1 MMRVGVGGADDHQRD
16 NPTQHTSTTECHEGT
31 TMRAIHM
38 TAAGGPETLEL
49 RDVADAHITQSH
61 EVKVRLRGAGVNP
74 IDTKLRSRGLLVPE
88 ALPHILGC
96 DGAGEVVECGSAVR
110 ELKPG
115 DTVWFCHG
123 GLGREPGNYAQYKVL
138 PAADARRAPISLDVQ
153 HAAAGPLVLIT
164 AWEAL
169 FDRAGLQ
176 AGQTLLIHA
185 GAGGVGHVAI
195 QLARHAGA
203 RIATTASGADK
214 TAFVR
219 ALGAEQV
226 IDHRHTDF
234 VAAVNDWT
242 DGRGAD
248 VVLDCVGG
256 EVLQR
261 SPEATAHYGALVT
274 LLEPPA
280 DMNWKE
286 ARTRNLRFGFE
297 LMLTPMLRE
306 LPQARAHQGDIL
318 DRCAALIDDA
328 EMKLHIGDVL
338 PLAQAAEAHRR
349 IETGRTQGKIVLDP
363 WA

>member
-1 MMRVGVGGADDHQRD
+1 MK
-16 NPTQHTSTTECHEGT
+16 
-31 TMRAIHM
+31 AILM
-38 TAAGGPETLEL
+38 TAAGAPETLEL
-49 RDVADAHITQSH
+49 HDVAEPPITQPH
-61 EVKVRLRGAGVNP
+61 EVKVQLRGAGINP
-74 IDTKLRSRGLLVPE
+74 IDTKLRARGLLVPD

-110 ELKPG
+110 ELRPG
-115 DTVWFCHG
+115 DAVWFCHG

-138 PAADARRAPISLDVQ
+138 PAADARRAPLSLDARQ
-153 HAAAGPLVLIT
+153 AAAGPLVLIT

-176 AGQTLLIHA
+176 PGQTVLVHA

-203 RIATTASGADK
+203 RVATTTSGADK
-214 TAFVR
+214 AVFVR
-219 ALGAEQV
+219 ALGAEHV
-226 IDHRHTDF
+226 IDHRQTDF
-234 VAAVNDWT
+234 VAAVDAWT

-256 EVLQR
+256 EVLKR
-261 SPEATAHYGALVT
+261 SPAATAHYGALVT

-280 DMNWKE
+280 DMDWKE

-306 LPQARAHQGDIL
+306 LPQARAHQGEIL
-318 DRCAALIDDA
+318 DRCAALIDDG
-328 EMKLHIGDVL
+328 KLSLHIGDIL

-349 IETGRTQGKIVLDP
+349 IETGRTQGKLVLDP